1 MEFDWQSTGSSTEN
15 RNWVVEFPPS
25 PRASAA
31 ELPPLTSSDE
41 DALSD
46 EEGQPE
52 SSNELRR
59 PPEPAEPERQREEAR
74 GSKRPPERTSSVEDG
89 RPKSSRKSNQDSTP
103 SGITDQTKL
112 GTGILMLMAAA
123 EQVRGIER
131 SEDGIGWNQSSDHM
145 ASDESNADAA
155 KNYVWFKK
163 AVDLLGQKNSLGP
176 DPGAGWESILGNR
189 GPWTRHTL
197 CVRGK
202 EEIKQKQGSI
212 GWRIKRARYQ
222 HYVVDSDTAVKCEE
236 YVEGLMNEKGFE
248 TATTRHE
255 RLMTKV
261 MREATEEPEA
271 ECAEAET
278 PTLALPEGLPVQSDS
293 GWVGLPASPEE
304 AAAPIAIVAPE
315 PEPDSDEV
323 KERLTELT
331 QQQGWTMEHLQV
343 VSEMLVSTAA
353 LAAALK
359 AVSASREGFVTKS
372 FGSERAVSSPR
383 FWVCVAAT
391 AGLCVGLSGW
401 YRSFTAGQQT
411 DGDSD
416 KKETLER

>member
-1 MEFDWQSTGSSTEN
+1 MELDRQSTGSSN
-15 RNWVVEFPPS
+15 DS
-25 PRASAA
+25 DGLS
-31 ELPPLTSSDE
+31 LTSSAMDLLPVFT
-41 DALSD
+41 LSTG
-46 EEGQPE
+46 EAQPE

-59 PPEPAEPERQREEAR
+59 PPGPPEPEAADAPAQAG

-89 RPKSSRKSNQDSTP
+89 RPKSSRKSNQNSTP
-103 SGITDQTKL
+103 SGGIPDQTKL

-145 ASDESNADAA
+145 ASDASIADATQ
-155 KNYVWFKK
+155 NNVWFKK
-163 AVDLLGQKNSLGP
+163 AVDLLGQKK
-176 DPGAGWESILGNR
+176 GAAPKGWDSILGNR

-197 CVRGK
+197 KVRGK

-271 ECAEAET
+271 ECADAET